1 MADLP
6 ANKLRCVVVTP
17 EKSVVDA
24 VVDYIALPL
33 YDGELGVL
41 PGRLALAARLGAG
54 ELRLGLGDRAPSYY
68 IDGGF
73 VQVRD
78 NVVTLLT
85 TQAIP
90 RHQLERNKAQALLDQ
105 ALADTTSASDVRM
118 QRADSARAM
127 LRLVP
132 SGRPT
137 LPLPPQDS
145 GERGA

>member
-6 ANKLRCVVVTP
+6 PPKMLRCVVVTP
-17 EKSVVDA
+17 EKSVIDA
-24 VVDYIALPL
+24 VVDSLVVPL

-54 ELRLGLGDRAPSYY
+54 ELRLGSGDKPQVYF

-90 RHQLERNKAQALLDQ
+90 RHLVDRAKAQGLLEKALEDTSGTPEER
-105 ALADTTSASDVRM
+105 LARTN
-118 QRADSARAM
+118 SARAM
-127 LRLVP
+127 LRVAQTQ
-132 SGRPT
+132 SARPT
-137 LPLPPQDS
+137 I
-145 GERGA
+145 

>member
-6 ANKLRCVVVTP
+6 PNRLRCIVVTP
-17 EKSVVDA
+17 EKSVVDT
-24 VVDYIALPL
+24 VVDALVVPL

-41 PGRLALAARLGAG
+41 PGRLALVARLGAG
-54 ELRLGLGDRAPSYY
+54 ELRLGSGDKPTSYF

-90 RHQLERNKAQALLDQ
+90 RQQLDPVRARGMLDA
-105 ALADTTSASDVRM
+105 ALADTTLSPEERLEKAG
-118 QRADSARAM
+118 SARAM
-127 LRLVP
+127 LRLAP
-132 SGRPT
+132 ASGAR
-137 LPLPPQDS
+137 S
-145 GERGA
+145 